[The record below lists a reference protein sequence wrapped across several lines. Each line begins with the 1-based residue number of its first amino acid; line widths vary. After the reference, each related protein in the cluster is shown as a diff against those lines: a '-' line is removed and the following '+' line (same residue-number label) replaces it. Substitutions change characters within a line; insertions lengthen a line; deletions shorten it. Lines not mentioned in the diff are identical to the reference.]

1 MTPSEIYLKLIHYKG
16 ENVYEKYFKLWIN
29 RYQGL
34 PNVIC
39 TNKDKRFSP
48 EFCHFS
54 ICANEVLKSLNHVK
68 VYIPLNPTFIR
79 YGVTKIFDFL
89 IKNNIKQISK
99 VAKTERKDEIV
110 IRLLNVNDAKA
121 LIDFINEDPYLKRG
135 LTTSLDYAFKYK
147 NVALA
152 YDGSLSYNVVISRLI
167 YLFQKSDIKD
177 FGTFLKNLYNK
188 IFIENINNIKQI
200 PYINEYENHELLDF
214 KNILTLLINMP
225 KNIDEF
231 EELFLKTVDPENYK
245 KELAS
250 LKPQK
255 NILEE
260 TPEETVQRIYEE
272 EVQRFAKMSKKE

>member
-16 ENVYEKYFKLWIN
+16 ENVYERYFKHWIN

-68 VYIPLNPTFIR
+68 VYIPLNPTFMR

-121 LIDFINEDPYLKRG
+121 LIDFISEDPYLKRG

-188 IFIENINNIKQI
+188 IFIRNRKGSIE
-200 PYINEYENHELLDF
+200 
-214 KNILTLLINMP
+214 
-225 KNIDEF
+225 
-231 EELFLKTVDPENYK
+231 
-245 KELAS
+245 
-250 LKPQK
+250 
-255 NILEE
+255 
-260 TPEETVQRIYEE
+260 
-272 EVQRFAKMSKKE
+272 